1 MCDVIIHVEIS
12 NWTSPQHSKRYMAIV
27 HPSWSWSVLMKE
39 CRIYYTPIFLLFAFL
54 IIIIIY
60 RWKLPWLTNA
70 LNKIMIPMVD
80 GGFGTFILY
89 WRQTGGRRSQF
100 FFFFFLVTEMDQ
112 RSSMKNR
119 YGIISI
125 YKLCVATNCCLCV
138 RGNWES

>member
-100 FFFFFLVTEMDQ
+100 FFFFWSLRWTNGPAWKIDMALYLYI
-112 RSSMKNR
+112 N
-119 YGIISI
+119 
-125 YKLCVATNCCLCV
+125 CVLLRTAVCV
-138 RGNWES
+138 